1 LVWVKIVVSSLGW
14 AGDTRG
20 VGTLYTQ
27 TFQDWERERK
37 EKALNL
43 YLAGKKK
50 KMFML
55 NFESLKHF
63 IGHGLHVKGRT
74 HIGGIG
80 IGRKPKT

>member
-1 LVWVKIVVSSLGW
+1 MGRGHSWCRNFVYSNFSGLGK
-14 AGDTRG
+14 GKEGEG
-20 VGTLYTQ
+20 VEPL
-27 TFQDWERERK
+27 FSW
-37 EKALNL
+37 
-43 YLAGKKK
+43 KKK